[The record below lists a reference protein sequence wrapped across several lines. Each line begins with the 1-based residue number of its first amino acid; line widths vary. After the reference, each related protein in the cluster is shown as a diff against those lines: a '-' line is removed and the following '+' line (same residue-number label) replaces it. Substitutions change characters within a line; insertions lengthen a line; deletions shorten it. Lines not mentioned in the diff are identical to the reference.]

1 MYDPSANPV
10 QMAKAATPSRYAYL
24 VTRLR
29 SRQITMEEATELFAL
44 QQSLISQASVMSRSP
59 PPPPDVGPAETVT
72 PIPTPSAAS
81 GTTGAFSDENI
92 ALGLLAMG
100 AGIGLLAA
108 VLKRAQEGPKPSK

>member
-10 QMAKAATPSRYAYL
+10 PMASPATPSRYAYL

-44 QQSLISQASVMSRSP
+44 QQTMISQASAMNRVPAIPDDLPSQAP
-59 PPPPDVGPAETVT
+59 PPPSSAVT
-72 PIPTPSAAS
+72 GGGAA
-81 GTTGAFSDENI
+81 ALFSDENV

-100 AGIGLLAA
+100 VGAGLLAA
-108 VLKRAQEGPKPSK
+108 VLKRAQEGPKPSR